1 MPRAR
6 KATTETDETT
16 SRTRSTRRRRTRP
29 AEAEWE
35 EEEGAGSRV
44 PAQLPLVP
52 VRDQVYF
59 PQMVF
64 PLFVG
69 RERSVR
75 ALEEA
80 MEGDRLIALAAQ
92 KEVITEEPEPED
104 IYSVGIVAEVLQV
117 LRMPDGTLRL
127 MLQGVDRI
135 RITRYVQTEPFI
147 LVAVEPLHSE
157 KQHDLEIEALMG
169 IVVSLFEQLVNAG
182 KNIPP
187 EVLLS
192 VSNQSDPE
200 RVINTVTPYLP
211 VRVEEKQQILEMSSV
226 RERLERLVVIMRK
239 EIEILELQK
248 TIRSRVEKEMGD
260 TQREFFLREQ
270 LKVIQQEL
278 GERDER
284 ASEVEEFRQ
293 KILAAGMPEE
303 VQERAFKELDRL
315 EKMPFAAPE
324 GVVVRNYLDWLV
336 SLPWSTATEDN
347 LDIAAAAQVLDED
360 HYGLQKVKERILE
373 FLAVRKLAGS
383 AMKGPIL
390 CFVGPPGVGKT
401 SIGRSIARAL
411 GRKFVRVSLGGVRDE
426 AEIRGHRRTYVGAL
440 PGRIIQGIRQA
451 GSRNP
456 VFMLDE
462 IDKLGMDFR
471 GDPSSA
477 LLEAL
482 DPEQNYAFSDHY
494 LEVPFNL
501 REVMFITTANLLDP
515 VPPALRDRMEVI
527 VFPGYTEDEKM
538 NIAKGFLVPKQL
550 KEHGLTPEQCQF
562 TDAAIQLILRE
573 YTREAGVRNLERE
586 IASVCRK
593 VARAVAE
600 GQSESK
606 KVMPEDI
613 PTYLGAR
620 KYHYGTAEEKDEVGA
635 ATGLVV
641 TQFGG
646 DIVSIEV
653 SVLPATKGQLLLT
666 GQLGE
671 VMKES
676 AQAALTY
683 IRSRA
688 TQLQIDPEFTR
699 NADIH
704 IHVPEGAV
712 PKDGPSAG
720 ITIATALA
728 SAFTGR
734 PVRRDVAMTG
744 EITLRG
750 RILPI
755 GGVKEKVL
763 AAHRAG
769 IRVVILPEENR
780 RDMDEIPQQVLNDI
794 EFCFV
799 RHMDEVL
806 QIALVD
812 GQRK

>member
-1 MPRAR
+1 
-6 KATTETDETT
+6 
-16 SRTRSTRRRRTRP
+16 
-29 AEAEWE
+29 
-35 EEEGAGSRV
+35 
-44 PAQLPLVP
+44 VP

-80 MEGDRLIALAAQ
+80 MESHRVIALAAQ
-92 KEVITEEPEPED
+92 KEVLTEEPEPDD
-104 IYSVGIVAEVLQV
+104 IYSVGIAAEVLQV

-127 MLQGVDRI
+127 MLQGIERV
-135 RITRYVQTEPFI
+135 RITRYVHTEPFI
-147 LVAVEPLHSE
+147 LVAVAALSSE
-157 KQHDLEIEALMG
+157 KVHDLEIEALMG

-192 VSNQSDPE
+192 ISNQSDPE
-200 RVINTVTPYLP
+200 RIINTVTPYLP
-211 VRVEEKQQILEMSSV
+211 VRVQEKQQILEMGST
-226 RERLERLVVIMRK
+226 RERLERLVVLMRK
-239 EIEILELQK
+239 EIEIFELQK
-248 TIRSRVEKEMGD
+248 AIRSRVEKEMGD

-284 ASEVEEFRQ
+284 LSEIEEFRQ
-293 KILAAGMPEE
+293 KIVTAGMPED
-303 VQERAFKELDRL
+303 VQERAFKELERL

-336 SLPWSTATEDN
+336 SLPWSTVTADS
-347 LDIAAAAQVLDED
+347 LDIAAAGQVLDED

-456 VFMLDE
+456 IFMLDE

-515 VPPALRDRMEVI
+515 IPPALRDRMEVI
-527 VFPGYTEDEKM
+527 VFPGYTEEEKM
-538 NIAKGFLVPKQL
+538 NIARGFLVPKQV

-586 IASVCRK
+586 IAAVCRK

-600 GQSESK
+600 GQLESK
-606 KVMPEDI
+606 RVTPEDI
-613 PTYLGAR
+613 PAYLGAR
-620 KYHYGTAEEKDEVGA
+620 KYHYGTAEERDEIGA

-641 TQFGG
+641 TAFGG

-688 TQLQIDPEFTR
+688 QQLQIDAEFTR

-728 SAFTGR
+728 SAFTQR

-750 RILPI
+750 RVLPV

-769 IRVVILPEENR
+769 IRVVILPDENR
-780 RDMDEIPQQVLNDI
+780 RDLEEIPQQVLQEI
-794 EFCFV
+794 EMRFV
-799 RHMDEVL
+799 RHIDEVL
-806 QIALVD
+806 QLALLE
-812 GQRK
+812 GQQRE

>member
-6 KATTETDETT
+6 KATTETEEATPK
-16 SRTRSTRRRRTRP
+16 TRSTRRRRTRS

-35 EEEGAGSRV
+35 EEEGIGANI
-44 PAQLPLVP
+44 PPQLPLVP

-80 MEGDRLIALAAQ
+80 MESDRLIALAAQ

-104 IYSVGIVAEVLQV
+104 IYDVGIVVEVLQV

-127 MLQGVDRI
+127 MLQGIDRI

-147 LVAVEPLHSE
+147 LVAVEPLPSQ

-169 IVVSLFEQLVNAG
+169 IVISLFEQLVNAG

-200 RVINTVTPYLP
+200 RIINTVTPYLP
-211 VRVEEKQQILEMSSV
+211 VRVEEKQQILEMTNV

-284 ASEVEEFRQ
+284 TSEIEEFRQ

-303 VQERAFKELDRL
+303 VQERAFKELERL

-336 SLPWSTATEDN
+336 SLPWGTATEDN
-347 LDIAAAAQVLDED
+347 LDIAAAAQVLEED

-515 VPPALRDRMEVI
+515 IPHALRDRMEVI

-550 KEHGLTPEQCQF
+550 KEHGLTAEQCQF

-600 GQSESK
+600 GQIVSK

-613 PTYLGAR
+613 PAYLGAR

-666 GQLGE
+666 GQLGD

-688 TQLQIDPEFTR
+688 AQLQIDPEFTR

-794 EFCFV
+794 EFRFV

-812 GQRK
+812 K

>member
-6 KATTETDETT
+6 KATTETEEATPK
-16 SRTRSTRRRRTRP
+16 TRSTRRRRTRS

-35 EEEGAGSRV
+35 KEEGIGANI
-44 PAQLPLVP
+44 PPQLPLVP

-80 MEGDRLIALAAQ
+80 MESDRLIALAAQ

-104 IYSVGIVAEVLQV
+104 IYDVGIVVEVLQV

-127 MLQGVDRI
+127 MLQGIDRI

-147 LVAVEPLHSE
+147 LVAVEPLPSQ

-169 IVVSLFEQLVNAG
+169 IVISLFEQLVNAG

-200 RVINTVTPYLP
+200 RIINTVTPYLP
-211 VRVEEKQQILEMSSV
+211 VRVEEKQQILEMTNV

-284 ASEVEEFRQ
+284 TSEIEEFRQ

-303 VQERAFKELDRL
+303 VQERAFKELERL

-336 SLPWSTATEDN
+336 SLPWGTATEDN
-347 LDIAAAAQVLDED
+347 LDIAAAAQVLEED

-515 VPPALRDRMEVI
+515 IPHALRDRMEVI

-550 KEHGLTPEQCQF
+550 KEHGLTAEQCQF

-600 GQSESK
+600 GQIVSK

-613 PTYLGAR
+613 PAYLGAR

-666 GQLGE
+666 GQLGD

-688 TQLQIDPEFTR
+688 AQLQIDPEFTR

-794 EFCFV
+794 EFRFV

-812 GQRK
+812 K

>member
-6 KATTETDETT
+6 KATTETEEATPK
-16 SRTRSTRRRRTRP
+16 TRSTRRRRTRS
-29 AEAEWE
+29 AKAEWE
-35 EEEGAGSRV
+35 EEEGIGGNI
-44 PAQLPLVP
+44 PPQLPLVP

-80 MEGDRLIALAAQ
+80 MESDRLIALAAQ

-104 IYSVGIVAEVLQV
+104 IYDVGIVVEVLQV

-127 MLQGVDRI
+127 MLQGIDRI

-147 LVAVEPLHSE
+147 LVAVEPLPSQ

-169 IVVSLFEQLVNAG
+169 IVISLFEQLVNAG

-200 RVINTVTPYLP
+200 RIINTVTPYLP
-211 VRVEEKQQILEMSSV
+211 VRVEEKQQILEMTNV
-226 RERLERLVVIMRK
+226 RERLERLVIIMRK

-284 ASEVEEFRQ
+284 TSEIEEFRQ

-303 VQERAFKELDRL
+303 VQERAFKELERL

-336 SLPWSTATEDN
+336 SLPWGTATEDN
-347 LDIAAAAQVLDED
+347 LEIAAAAQVLEED

-515 VPPALRDRMEVI
+515 IPPALRDRMEVI

-550 KEHGLTPEQCQF
+550 KEHGLTAEQCQF

-600 GQSESK
+600 GQIESK

-613 PTYLGAR
+613 PAYLGAR

-688 TQLQIDPEFTR
+688 SQLQIDPEFTR

-794 EFCFV
+794 EFRFV

-812 GQRK
+812 K

>member
-6 KATTETDETT
+6 KATTETEEATPK
-16 SRTRSTRRRRTRP
+16 TRSTRRRRTRS

-35 EEEGAGSRV
+35 EEEGIGANI
-44 PAQLPLVP
+44 PPQLPLVP

-80 MEGDRLIALAAQ
+80 MESDRLIALAAQ

-104 IYSVGIVAEVLQV
+104 IYDVGIVVEVLQV

-127 MLQGVDRI
+127 MLQGIDRI

-147 LVAVEPLHSE
+147 LVAVEPLPSQ

-169 IVVSLFEQLVNAG
+169 IVISLFEQLVNAG

-200 RVINTVTPYLP
+200 RIINTVTPYLP
-211 VRVEEKQQILEMSSV
+211 VRVEEKQQILEMTNV

-284 ASEVEEFRQ
+284 TSEIEEFRQ

-303 VQERAFKELDRL
+303 VQERAFKELERL

-336 SLPWSTATEDN
+336 SLPWGTATEDN
-347 LDIAAAAQVLDED
+347 LDIAAAAQVLEED

-515 VPPALRDRMEVI
+515 IPHALRDRMEVI

-550 KEHGLTPEQCQF
+550 KEHGLTAEQCQF

-600 GQSESK
+600 GQIVSK

-613 PTYLGAR
+613 PAYLGAR

-666 GQLGE
+666 GQLGD

-688 TQLQIDPEFTR
+688 AQLQIDPEFTR

-780 RDMDEIPQQVLNDI
+780 RDMDEIPQQVLKDI
-794 EFCFV
+794 EFRFA

-812 GQRK
+812 K

>member
-6 KATTETDETT
+6 KATTETEEATPK
-16 SRTRSTRRRRTRP
+16 TRSTRRRRTRS

-35 EEEGAGSRV
+35 EEEGIGANI
-44 PAQLPLVP
+44 PPQLPLVP

-80 MEGDRLIALAAQ
+80 MESDRLIALAAQ

-104 IYSVGIVAEVLQV
+104 IYDVGIVVEVLQV

-127 MLQGVDRI
+127 MLQGIDRI

-147 LVAVEPLHSE
+147 LVAVEPLPSQ

-169 IVVSLFEQLVNAG
+169 IVISLFEQLVNAG

-200 RVINTVTPYLP
+200 RIINTVTPYLP
-211 VRVEEKQQILEMSSV
+211 VRVEEKQQILEMTNV
-226 RERLERLVVIMRK
+226 RERLERLVIIMRK

-284 ASEVEEFRQ
+284 TSEIEEFRQ

-303 VQERAFKELDRL
+303 VQERAFKELERL

-336 SLPWSTATEDN
+336 SLPWGTVTEDN

-515 VPPALRDRMEVI
+515 IPPALRDRMEVI

-600 GQSESK
+600 GQLESK

-613 PTYLGAR
+613 PAYLGAR

-666 GQLGE
+666 GQLGD

-688 TQLQIDPEFTR
+688 AHLHIDPEFTR

-750 RILPI
+750 RILSI

-780 RDMDEIPQQVLNDI
+780 RDMDEIPQQVLKDI
-794 EFCFV
+794 EFRFA

-812 GQRK
+812 K

>member
-6 KATTETDETT
+6 KATTETEEATPK
-16 SRTRSTRRRRTRP
+16 TRSTRRRRTRS

-35 EEEGAGSRV
+35 EQEGIGANI
-44 PAQLPLVP
+44 PPQLPLVP

-80 MEGDRLIALAAQ
+80 MESDRLIALAAQ

-104 IYSVGIVAEVLQV
+104 IYDVGIVVEVLQV

-127 MLQGVDRI
+127 MLQGIDRI

-147 LVAVEPLHSE
+147 LVAVEHLPSQ

-169 IVVSLFEQLVNAG
+169 IVISLFEQLVNAG

-200 RVINTVTPYLP
+200 RIINTVTPYLP
-211 VRVEEKQQILEMSSV
+211 VRVEEKQQILEMTNV
-226 RERLERLVVIMRK
+226 RERLERLVIIMRK

-284 ASEVEEFRQ
+284 TSEIEEFRQ

-303 VQERAFKELDRL
+303 VQERAFKELERL

-336 SLPWSTATEDN
+336 SLPWGTATEDN
-347 LDIAAAAQVLDED
+347 LDIAAAAQVLEED

-515 VPPALRDRMEVI
+515 IPPALRDRMEVI

-550 KEHGLTPEQCQF
+550 KEHGLTAEQCQF

-600 GQSESK
+600 GQIESK

-613 PTYLGAR
+613 PAYLGAR

-666 GQLGE
+666 GQLGD

-688 TQLQIDPEFTR
+688 AQLQIDPEFTR

-769 IRVVILPEENR
+769 IRVVVLPEENR

-794 EFCFV
+794 EFRFV

-812 GQRK
+812 K

>member
-6 KATTETDETT
+6 KATTETEEAKPK
-16 SRTRSTRRRRTRP
+16 TRSPRRRRTRS

-35 EEEGAGSRV
+35 EQEGISTHI

-80 MEGDRLIALAAQ
+80 MESDRLIALAAQ

-104 IYSVGIVAEVLQV
+104 IYDVGIVVEVLQV

-127 MLQGVDRI
+127 MLQGIDRI

-147 LVAVEPLHSE
+147 LVAVEPLPSQ

-169 IVVSLFEQLVNAG
+169 IVISLFEQLVNAG

-200 RVINTVTPYLP
+200 RIINTVTPYLP
-211 VRVEEKQQILEMSSV
+211 VRVEEKQQILEMTNV
-226 RERLERLVVIMRK
+226 RERLERLVIIMRK

-284 ASEVEEFRQ
+284 TSEIEEFRQ

-303 VQERAFKELDRL
+303 VQERAFKELERL

-336 SLPWSTATEDN
+336 SLPWGTVTEDN
-347 LDIAAAAQVLDED
+347 LDIASAAQVLDED

-482 DPEQNYAFSDHY
+482 DPEQNYAFSDHH

-515 VPPALRDRMEVI
+515 IPPALRDRMEVI

-600 GQSESK
+600 GQLESK

-613 PTYLGAR
+613 PAYLGAR

-666 GQLGE
+666 GQLGD

-688 TQLQIDPEFTR
+688 AQLQIDPEFTR

-794 EFCFV
+794 EFRFV

-812 GQRK
+812 K